1 MADCK
6 DCKIVPKWSGNGERI
21 VGNAIQHCEACTKAH
36 ETAAERDALR
46 AEKQTLIKYFKQ
58 IRVNHGN
65 CNCSSCDFAR
75 AAIAAAEAAER
86 LIAKVPA

>member
-6 DCKIVPKWSGNGERI
+6 DCKIVHDVFDQIAFCPLH
-21 VGNAIQHCEACTKAH
+21 AKAA

-75 AAIAAAEAAER
+75 AAIAAAEAAHD
-86 LIAKVPA
+86 